1 MVVKVLGRE
10 RGDRWGV
17 GCGTLIIRGWGRGGW
32 RQQECSHILT
42 KGVPEWS
49 LYTSHILTRV
59 VRVLPKGVPPNTHRS
74 VPKGKVHTSA
84 GDAIHIHTASLIHST
99 LSKHKLYQ
107 QPMSRVLKVVPRP
120 LPELLGGIQQ
130 LFI

>member
-17 GCGTLIIRGWGRGGW
+17 GCGTLIIRGWGWGGW

-59 VRVLPKGVPPNTHRS
+59 VRVLTKGVPPNTHRD
-74 VPKGKVHTSA
+74 VPEGKVHKSTEDVPECRRCHPYTHNIPDSFHALKARGISA
-84 GDAIHIHTASLIHST
+84 ADEQSSEGGPSSST
-99 LSKHKLYQ
+99 
-107 QPMSRVLKVVPRP
+107 
-120 LPELLGGIQQ
+120 
-130 LFI
+130 